1 MREGARNG
9 GEGAKSQQSV
19 KAPVGGRE
27 ARRRTTG
34 RRAAP
39 APSIGGEHLQFTNP
53 AFEVAVSEVVT
64 PRNLKMFTSSSFLE
78 QVVSFDTAKMPC
90 SALCTISR
98 IARHDSHSQ
107 EKMFVFGSKSLQV
120 LTFRRRGTFSVS
132 LHKCL
137 K

>member
-1 MREGARNG
+1 MQKVNRVSKPQLE
-9 GEGAKSQQSV
+9 
-19 KAPVGGRE
+19 GGRE
-27 ARRRTTG
+27 ATDHGQEGGASAKYRF
-34 RRAAP
+34 
-39 APSIGGEHLQFTNP
+39 GGEHLQFTNP
-53 AFEVAVSEVVT
+53 AFEVGVSEVVT

-107 EKMFVFGSKSLQV
+107 GKMFVFGSKSLQV

-132 LHKCL
+132 LHECL